1 MKNKSVNSNRN
12 FGLIFS
18 IVFFVIAFWSFR
30 GDFEEIKIFP
40 LFFSSVFLILG
51 LFNSKLLTP
60 LNKLWI
66 KFGELLGRI
75 IAPIVMGLIYFI
87 VITPIGLFIRFIR
100 KDLLK
105 TKFSKANS
113 YWIKRDKNIGS
124 MKRQF

>member
-1 MKNKSVNSNRN
+1 MQNKSSNRS
-12 FGLIFS
+12 FGI
-18 IVFFVIAFWSFR
+18 
-30 GDFEEIKIFP
+30 
-40 LFFSSVFLILG
+40 LFFFFFLILSLWPLTKNESLNIYFVLISIVFLILG
-51 LFNSKLLTP
+51 LINSKLLTP